1 MADCQMLCELLGL
14 PNIHVL
20 GYQIVGNERIEV
32 QIRSS
37 LEAALCPD
45 CQQISTQIYDT
56 AEAQTLRDLPMW
68 DRQCWLRYAPR
79 RFACTHCGRTF
90 VERVAW
96 RTPGVSY
103 TVRYAQHIYA
113 RTRQQDIA
121 QVAQDEGLSQDTVRA
136 IFEHGAKNAR
146 SARLPACK
154 GAVPG

>member
-1 MADCQMLCELLGL
+1 MADCHMLCELLGL
-14 PNIHVL
+14 PHIQVL
-20 GYQIVGNERIEV
+20 GYQIVGHERIEV
-32 QIRSS
+32 QIRSR

-45 CQQISTQIYDT
+45 CQQLSTQIYDT
-56 AEAQTLRDLPMW
+56 AEAQTLRDLAMW

-79 RFACTHCGRTF
+79 RFACTPCGRTF

-113 RTRQQDIA
+113 RTRQQAIA

-136 IFEHGAKNAR
+136 IFEQGAKK
-146 SARLPACK
+146 RLPSA
-154 GAVPG
+154 ATRL